1 MMQQRINNVEEL
13 RNFIIESVDF
23 NEGNF
28 EIEPERPSTQVFFVV
43 VGKPADVAK
52 TITENTGLQFEVIP
66 YYRGNIYATLPNDMN
81 IYMHLTKMFQHKE
94 YKHLTTIMAN
104 LDAEHKQWL
113 SQYMQPFNDE

>member
-1 MMQQRINNVEEL
+1 MQQRINNVEEL

-52 TITENTGLQFEVIP
+52 TITQNTGLQFEVIP
-66 YYRGNIYATLPNDMN
+66 HYRGNIYATLPNDMN
-81 IYMHLTKMFQHKE
+81 IYMHLTKLVKSKE

-113 SQYMQPFNDE
+113 PQYIQPFNDE